1 MSKRHDNTSRASEF
15 ICLRCLSKNQVG
27 DKIRRPNMREKWKD
41 YDITLKKDEL
51 LFLDMIT
58 NK

>member
-27 DKIRRPNMREKWKD
+27 DKIRRPNMREGSC
-41 YDITLKKDEL
+41 KKFVLPMHKVANE
-51 LFLDMIT
+51 
-58 NK
+58 N